1 MRRSE
6 FEVSEA
12 AQCEQFLNERHDGV
26 LTFCGEDGWPK
37 AVPLNYAY
45 HQGNVYF
52 HGSKKGEKMSGLAAD
67 PRAEFVVY
75 QAHAFI
81 PSYFSDPYLACPAT
95 VFFRS
100 VRLRGTVDQV
110 ESAEEKAL
118 ALSVLLAKMQ
128 PEGGHAPIDAGD
140 PKYVS
145 SLRGVAVL
153 RLAVSEMTGKFKFG
167 QNLSGKKRSQVI
179 DSLERRGLPSDP
191 ETIERMRALV
201 PPEKL

>member
-100 VRLRGTVDQV
+100 ARLRGTVDQV

-128 PEGGHAPIDAGD
+128 PEGGHAPIDADD

-167 QNLSGKKRSQVI
+167 QNLSGKKRGQVI

-191 ETIERMRALV
+191 ETVERMRALV
-201 PPEKL
+201 PPEKQ